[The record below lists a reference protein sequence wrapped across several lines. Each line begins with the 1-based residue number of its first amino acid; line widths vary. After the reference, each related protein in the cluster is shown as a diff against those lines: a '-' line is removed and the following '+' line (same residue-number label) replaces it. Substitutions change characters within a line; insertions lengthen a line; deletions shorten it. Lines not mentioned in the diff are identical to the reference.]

1 MKISFAKEKKKHL
14 QSLNDCKPGWSK
26 EPQWENDCGYFSHSF
41 LLVLSWDQIIFDS
54 MVIVLWHSVNCPLK
68 VEMSIFEWYMVRCGC
83 KGWLTR
89 GSKSLVPSHLR
100 LICATL
106 AVESMEVGTQHFTWI
121 PSPKSQL
128 CYKYLHDNTF
138 WRWGLALV
146 LRVGSSKKLD
156 PTLNIRFM
164 NIFA

>member
-68 VEMSIFEWYMVRCGC
+68 VDMSIFEWYMVRCGC

-89 GSKSLVPSHLR
+89 GSKSLEVNLCNLSGREHGSWDS
-100 LICATL
+100 TL
-106 AVESMEVGTQHFTWI
+106 HMD
-121 PSPKSQL
+121 PKS
-128 CYKYLHDNTF
+128 
-138 WRWGLALV
+138 
-146 LRVGSSKKLD
+146 
-156 PTLNIRFM
+156 
-164 NIFA
+164 